1 MVTPPSQRLN
11 GIRSIPSTA
20 RAFAAI
26 TLEGDVVTWGAVFD
40 GGDSSAVQQQLHD
53 MSSISST
60 CSAFAAVEADGSVV
74 TWGDERRGHE
84 GAAFTLPLT
93 FDDIGHEPLY
103 RFP

>member
-11 GIRSIPSTA
+11 SIRSIPSTA

-26 TLEGDVVTWGAVFD
+26 TVDGNVFTWGAVSD

-53 MSSISST
+53 MSSISSA

-93 FDDIGHEPLY
+93 FDDIGHETLY